1 MLPGNVWLIKSET
14 AGEAIKAK
22 SKKKCHQSLTGKEN
36 FIQGCHNRREKP
48 KLSPNLTPLK

>member
-1 MLPGNVWLIKSET
+1 MLPGNIWLIKSET
-14 AGEAIKAK
+14 ADEAIKAK
-22 SKKKCHQSLTGKEN
+22 KKKSHQSLTGKEN